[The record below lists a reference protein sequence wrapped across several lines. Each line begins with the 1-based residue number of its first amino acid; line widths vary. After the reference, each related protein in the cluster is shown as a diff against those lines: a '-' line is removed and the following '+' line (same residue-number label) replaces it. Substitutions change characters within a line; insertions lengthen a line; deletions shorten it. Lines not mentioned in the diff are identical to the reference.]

1 MPVCNQADPLHPLH
15 IVCWVTV
22 PPTPFQIQY
31 WLFGVIVMF
40 AFCAVFASLFAF
52 SADVDFITV
61 VLFGLFF
68 GSMIGLLL
76 AVLPWYIPAI
86 TFMSTILYLWRH

>member
-1 MPVCNQADPLHPLH
+1 MSVCNQIDPLHV
-15 IVCWVTV
+15 VCWVTV
-22 PPTPFQIQY
+22 SPTPFQIQY
-31 WLFGVIVMF
+31 WLFGVVVMF

-52 SADVDFITV
+52 SANDVDFITV

-68 GSMIGLLL
+68 GSLIGLLL

-86 TFMSTILYLWRH
+86 TFLSTILYLWRH